1 MKNVK
6 KITRENI
13 ANHLLEYQFEL
24 IGKSLKEAEENE
36 NWLKDWDMSQEQYEQ
51 FKTYA
56 VPLLK
61 KIFKCNTN
69 RAKATFEWFD
79 LQYGLKIKSPQ

>member
-13 ANHLLEYQFEL
+13 ASHLLEYQFEL
-24 IGKSLKEAEENE
+24 IGKTLKDADENE
-36 NWLKDWDMSQEQYEQ
+36 NWLKEWQMSLEQEELVRA
-51 FKTYA
+51 YA
-56 VPLLK
+56 IPLLK

-69 RAKATFEWFD
+69 RAKSTFEWFN
-79 LQYGLKIKSPQ
+79 LQYGLKIKSP